1 MLISRNNSIFKR
13 IQLLYHRWTEVNDKQ
28 LLEMFEEYG
37 PSWTLI
43 SFKLPNRTPVE
54 VRRRFLKLTNA
65 FEPKNPLFEK
75 PSKEDAEMLRAGWD
89 KTSLGDWIRIP
100 LDTIGPS
107 PFAFLTQA
115 VPRYKNNKSKK
126 SRNWKDIEE
135 KMAVWFGAIQFQ
147 GDFEKVASK
156 LKRRTAVQ
164 CENYIYERLSTL
176 VPCEENKEIE
186 EIRKKLSEGYILED
200 SQIIEHQCR

>member
-1 MLISRNNSIFKR
+1 MIIGRNIPIFKR
-13 IQLLYHRWTEVNDKQ
+13 LQLFYHKWTEANDKQ

-43 SFKLPNRTPVE
+43 SFKFPNRTPVE
-54 VRRRFLKLTNA
+54 VRRRFLKLTDA

-75 PSKEDAEMLRAGWD
+75 PSNEDAEMLRSGWD
-89 KTSLGDWIRIP
+89 KTCAGDWIKIP

-107 PFAFLTQA
+107 PYSHLTQA
-115 VPRYKNNKSKK
+115 VPKYKNNKSQKF
-126 SRNWKDIEE
+126 RNWQDIEE

-164 CENYIYERLSTL
+164 CQNFVYDKLSFLIPCKENE
-176 VPCEENKEIE
+176 EIE
-186 EIRKKLSEGYILED
+186 AIRKKLTEGYILED